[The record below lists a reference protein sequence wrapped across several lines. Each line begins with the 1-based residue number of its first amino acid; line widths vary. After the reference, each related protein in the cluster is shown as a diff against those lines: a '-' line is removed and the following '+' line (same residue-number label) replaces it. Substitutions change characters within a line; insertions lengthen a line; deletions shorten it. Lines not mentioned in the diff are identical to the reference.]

1 MIYIYITKNQR
12 ETERAPMAAS
22 PAPHV
27 VLFPVP
33 GQGHVNPFMAI
44 AEFLAAHGITVTFVH
59 TRRSYAVLTS
69 ASSPNL
75 QTLNHH
81 HHHPT
86 ASHSDEKNGGC
97 IRIEVVPDAMP
108 ADLKQKISSDHLVA
122 SMPLM
127 REGLESLLRR
137 LMAVDPNPKNLS
149 QPPPPSCLIADSF
162 MPWSHDVAV
171 QFKLPRIQVW
181 TSSAAV
187 FSMGYHIPTLLQ
199 RGFGFGS
206 GFGFT
211 NPSSSSSCSSHE
223 YLQEIVDFL
232 PGISPLRVADL
243 PQEFQTP
250 TFPFFAS
257 LFEHCEDA
265 ERILVHTLYELEKPT
280 IDALREC
287 AGGDLRI
294 STFMTSKYTYNGGN
308 NNNNNNINK
317 NNNNN
322 ININNNKNNKNNN
335 NNINNNNNN
344 RNGALEDHDAMAPVK
359 SAIISSSSTS
369 LLPEDESCLA
379 WLAAQEE
386 ASVLYIAFGSLH
398 GVSEAVLHDL
408 AMAVEASGVKFLW
421 VLRAD
426 QTKLDSRDNER
437 NGEKEEEEKKKN
449 TTTTGPVALP
459 QGFVERTKERGLVI
473 SWAPQRDVLA
483 HKSVAAFLTH
493 CGWNSVLE
501 SLSNGVPMLA
511 YPLGGEQNTNL
522 KYLVQDWGVA
532 LPLVDPFSPSPS
544 PGAMS
549 SSDPT
554 VMERAIRTIMK
565 PEGEE
570 MSRLKSRALHWKQVS
585 IDSTSPPNGASVAD
599 LLTLVHDLKH
609 GALKF
614 EMKG

>member
-187 FSMGYHIPTLLQ
+187 FSAHLYRLCLHLPPPHLPLPPPRLRCTTTATTAPGLKLLLPVILSLLRFYISHIKHT
-199 RGFGFGS
+199 
-206 GFGFT
+206 
-211 NPSSSSSCSSHE
+211 
-223 YLQEIVDFL
+223 V
-232 PGISPLRVADL
+232 
-243 PQEFQTP
+243 
-250 TFPFFAS
+250 
-257 LFEHCEDA
+257 
-265 ERILVHTLYELEKPT
+265 RIL
-280 IDALREC
+280 
-287 AGGDLRI
+287 
-294 STFMTSKYTYNGGN
+294 
-308 NNNNNNINK
+308 
-317 NNNNN
+317 
-322 ININNNKNNKNNN
+322 
-335 NNINNNNNN
+335 
-344 RNGALEDHDAMAPVK
+344 
-359 SAIISSSSTS
+359 
-369 LLPEDESCLA
+369 
-379 WLAAQEE
+379 
-386 ASVLYIAFGSLH
+386 
-398 GVSEAVLHDL
+398 
-408 AMAVEASGVKFLW
+408 
-421 VLRAD
+421 
-426 QTKLDSRDNER
+426 
-437 NGEKEEEEKKKN
+437 
-449 TTTTGPVALP
+449 
-459 QGFVERTKERGLVI
+459 
-473 SWAPQRDVLA
+473 
-483 HKSVAAFLTH
+483 
-493 CGWNSVLE
+493 
-501 SLSNGVPMLA
+501 
-511 YPLGGEQNTNL
+511 
-522 KYLVQDWGVA
+522 
-532 LPLVDPFSPSPS
+532 
-544 PGAMS
+544 
-549 SSDPT
+549 
-554 VMERAIRTIMK
+554 
-565 PEGEE
+565 
-570 MSRLKSRALHWKQVS
+570 
-585 IDSTSPPNGASVAD
+585 
-599 LLTLVHDLKH
+599 
-609 GALKF
+609 
-614 EMKG
+614 